1 MTDSD
6 RVRFAQIMAY
16 LSLNFPGRDVD
27 GRLVSVYFSDL
38 SSYDVGAVEAAAR
51 KHVKSSRHFPFISEL
66 VALIEA

>member
-27 GRLVSVYFSDL
+27 GRLVGAYFFDL
-38 SSYDVGAVEAAAR
+38 SSYDVEAVEAAAR

-66 VALIEA
+66 VALLEA